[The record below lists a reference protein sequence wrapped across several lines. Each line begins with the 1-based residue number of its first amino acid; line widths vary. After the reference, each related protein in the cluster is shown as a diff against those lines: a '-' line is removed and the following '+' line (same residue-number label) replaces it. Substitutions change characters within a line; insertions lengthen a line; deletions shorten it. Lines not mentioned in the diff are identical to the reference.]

1 VIVWRILLHNRLIM
15 RFDVAIIGGTGIG
28 SQLDALGGKPV
39 HIPTPLGTVRGRHL
53 EYEGVNLLILSRH
66 SAGHKVPPHKVNYVA
81 MATALKQL
89 GVKFCLASAAVGSL
103 RKEWG
108 PGTLVACSDF
118 FDFTGRFATMFD
130 KRVVHTDF
138 TYPFSE
144 SVRGALLAT
153 AALDG
158 VPMEPKGVY
167 LCGNG
172 PRYETPSEIRYY
184 ASINADVVGMTAA
197 TEAIVMRE
205 AGVDYGCLAV
215 VTNLAAGIS
224 EQQLSHQEVEEEMNR
239 SGETAVKILLG
250 TALKL
255 G

>member
-1 VIVWRILLHNRLIM
+1 M

-28 SQLDALGGKPV
+28 SRLTALGGKPV
-39 HIPTPLGTVRGRHL
+39 HIPTPHGTIRGRHL
-53 EYEGVNLLILSRH
+53 EHKGANILILSRH
-66 SAGHKVPPHKVNYVA
+66 SAGHKVPPHRVNYVG
-81 MATALKQL
+81 MATALQL
-89 GVKFCLASAAVGSL
+89 LDIKYCLASAAVGSL

-108 PGTLVACSDF
+108 PGTMVACTDF

-130 KRVVHTDF
+130 TTVVHTDF
-138 TYPFSE
+138 THPFSE
-144 SVRGALLAT
+144 TINHALLAT
-153 AALDG
+153 SKDQN
-158 VPMEPKGVY
+158 VQVQPKGTY

-172 PRYETPSEIRYY
+172 PRYETPGEILYY
-184 ASINADVVGMTAA
+184 ASIRADVVGMTAA

-224 EQQLSHQEVEEEMNR
+224 DQQLSHQEVEDEMNR
-239 SGETAVKILLG
+239 SGETAVKVLLG

-255 G
+255 TAS

>member
-1 VIVWRILLHNRLIM
+1 M

-28 SQLDALGGKPV
+28 SRLTALGGKPV
-39 HIPTPLGTVRGRHL
+39 HIPTPHGTIRGRHL
-53 EYEGVNLLILSRH
+53 EHKGTNILLLSRH
-66 SAGHKVPPHKVNYVA
+66 SAGHKVPPHRVNYVG
-81 MATALKQL
+81 MATALQQL
-89 GVKFCLASAAVGSL
+89 GIKYCLASAAVGSL

-108 PGTLVACSDF
+108 PGTMVACTDF

-130 KRVVHTDF
+130 TTVVHTDF
-138 TYPFSE
+138 THPFSE
-144 SVRGALLAT
+144 TINQALLAT
-153 AALDG
+153 AQDQN
-158 VPMEPKGVY
+158 VQVQPKGTY

-172 PRYETPSEIRYY
+172 PRYETPGEILYY
-184 ASINADVVGMTAA
+184 ASIKADVVGMTAA

-224 EQQLSHQEVEEEMNR
+224 DQKLSHLEVEDEMNR

-250 TALKL
+250 TALTL
-255 G
+255 TAS

>member
-1 VIVWRILLHNRLIM
+1 M

-28 SQLDALGGKPV
+28 SRLVALGGKPV
-39 HIPTPLGTVRGRHL
+39 HIPTPHGTVRGRHL
-53 EYEGVNLLILSRH
+53 EYQGANLLILSRH

-89 GVKFCLASAAVGSL
+89 GVKYCLASAAVGSL

-118 FDFTGRFATMFD
+118 FDFTGRFATMFNTT
-130 KRVVHTDF
+130 VVHTDF
-138 TYPFSE
+138 TYPFAE
-144 SVRGALLAT
+144 SVRQGLLAS
-153 AALDG
+153 AESNN
-158 VPMEPKGVY
+158 EPIESKGVY

-172 PRYETPSEIRYY
+172 PRYETPGEILYY
-184 ASINADVVGMTAA
+184 ASIKADLVGMTAA

-224 EQQLSHQEVEEEMNR
+224 DHQLSHQEVEDEMNR
-239 SGETAVKILLG
+239 SGETAVKLLLG

-255 G
+255 K